1 MGCRCGNVPRGDI
14 VSDPTLFDQPQFEP
28 IRPAGT
34 RAPTGSDRYALAR
47 TSDPSTSRRA
57 AESLNLHL
65 DDRHRGI
72 LALLRREGPLTDDGL
87 AEIVVRAG
95 YYDRHEKARRAIRT
109 LREEHDLIVAHLDP
123 EGNHAEATNSSGRAA
138 RLWVVR

>member
-1 MGCRCGNVPRGDI
+1 MNGE
-14 VSDPTLFDQPQFEP
+14 PTLFDQPQFEP
-28 IRPAGT
+28 IRTAGT
-34 RAPTGSDRYALAR
+34 TAPTGSDRYALAR

-57 AESLNLHL
+57 AESLNLEL

-109 LREEHDLIVAHLDP
+109 LREKHDLIVAHLDAD
-123 EGNHAEATNSSGRAA
+123 GNQAEATNSSGRAA